1 MFSYSKITRKH
12 GVIESDSVVSKIE
25 NSRLNNGM
33 TAFEIK
39 HNSHREKLG
48 MYFQKANL
56 DYE

>member
-1 MFSYSKITRKH
+1 M
-12 GVIESDSVVSKIE
+12 IESDSVVSKIE
-25 NSRLNNGM
+25 KSRLNNGM

-56 DYE
+56 DNE